1 MGGIWGVGWAG
12 LEECQYVGMYLSVCT
27 YVCDECGEMCNL
39 KLVMCLTGRAP
50 QPLSSGALPKGFFL
64 LSLRG
69 THDARQVLITSEK
82 LACFVRPFSQKRR
95 AGLRFPNPHSR
106 GSGVKSWF
114 YTNFVI
120 FRFLEL
126 TVNSCGRKCLALK
139 LSCIVCASAHLP
151 PFLRLMVELGENRVL
166 KSCLWLLPAPQSCY
180 GSLSLIRKVLVT
192 WLFGLLRVRMARPL
206 RGHAWPG
213 GCASTSKIIITAIQ
227 NCLIGSSSQEICE
240 HVSLCQHHL
249 LPPASTP

>member
-1 MGGIWGVGWAG
+1 MTPGPWDSLPLCLQRTFVCVCMGGIWGVGWAG

-120 FRFLEL
+120 FRFLGL

-180 GSLSLIRKVLVT
+180 GSLSHKESPCHLALWPVKGEDGKAT
-192 WLFGLLRVRMARPL
+192 QGSCMAW
-206 RGHAWPG
+206 G
-213 GCASTSKIIITAIQ
+213 
-227 NCLIGSSSQEICE
+227 
-240 HVSLCQHHL
+240 VCQHLQDHNHSHSE
-249 LPPASTP
+249 LPHW